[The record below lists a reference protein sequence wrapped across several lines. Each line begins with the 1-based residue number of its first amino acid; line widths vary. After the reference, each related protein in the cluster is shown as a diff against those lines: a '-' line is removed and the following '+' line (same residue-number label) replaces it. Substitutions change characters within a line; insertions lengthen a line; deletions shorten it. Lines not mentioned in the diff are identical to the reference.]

1 MMLFNK
7 QLLLVM
13 DQQDQACLALQRSR
27 LIASRLNCS
36 IEIVWVGEDADK
48 ASQLVT
54 QLESEGITASF
65 RCTPKSK
72 LLKLLEELWAKQRF
86 GLLVKSCDPRK
97 SGFMTSLDGQILRD
111 LPCPVLMVKH
121 DHLWHEG
128 VVMAAVNP
136 LTTDQHQQQLNDDLL
151 KVAAQIARVTD
162 SSLTGVVA
170 CPSPMMGADPQL
182 QSAALIEKQARRA
195 IELLLSQLKLG
206 VEALAVGEG
215 PAEHWIPKVADELEA
230 RLVVIGTRAHG
241 GLKGALLGN
250 TAERILPR
258 LNCDILVLRAGFSE
272 GLVPILKQ

>member
-1 MMLFNK
+1 MLFNK

-27 LIASRLNCS
+27 LIASRLNCP
-36 IEIVWVGEDADK
+36 IEIVWVGDDADK
-48 ASQLVT
+48 ASQLVV
-54 QLESEGITASF
+54 QLESEGIAASF
-65 RCTPKSK
+65 CCTPKSK
-72 LLKLLEELWAKQRF
+72 LLKLLEKLWTKQRF
-86 GLLVKSCDPRK
+86 GLLIKSCDPRK
-97 SGFMTSLDGQILRD
+97 SGFMTSLDGHILRD

-121 DHLWHEG
+121 DHLWREG
-128 VVMAAVNP
+128 VVMAAVDP

-151 KVAAQIARVTD
+151 KVAAQVARVTD
-162 SSLTGVVA
+162 SRLIGTIA

-182 QSAALIEKQARRA
+182 QSAALVEAQARGAMER
-195 IELLLSQLKLG
+195 LLSQLKLS
-206 VEALAVGEG
+206 VAVLAVGEG
-215 PAEHWIPKVADELEA
+215 PAEHWIPKTAEEHDA

-258 LNCDILVLRAGFSE
+258 LDCDILVLRAGFSE